1 MASFRVKY
9 FHSWRFLQRLVEWL
23 QFLMMETWWVSKICL
38 ALLSQDLGACC
49 CCSANSSSSVP
60 NLTRAG
66 WTRKLVWQCRYC
78 KNLRVSLSL
87 EMRVCARY
95 KAVWWGRGNPVLQWR
110 EVFCTSSFG
119 SGCVFGTAQS
129 QILGQFR
136 FLSCFK
142 SSLWELSLQP
152 WGSQLRFDWENDC
165 SFFLP
170 VTCATCKHWQP
181 PELTGCLQGY
191 VSPAMALWKHSEPLF
206 DHLVPQTT
214 LLPLQEE
221 LSCFPSVVFGSSHR
235 KAIQAVKSFL
245 IHYCGVLNK
254 LTHGVGAAAERAV
267 QKKERL
273 SFSWG
278 WCTASV
284 LLLNSHVSL
293 LCAPAPEAEE
303 AAPLGSALCN
313 PLGHWCV
320 GSGGRAARSDVGSSN
335 LKSSFPACQQ
345 ESLNHLLLQ
354 AVANCKHPWK
364 GRIHSPS
371 ASAATRGQVLAWC
384 QWLNTNDIH
393 SFQN

>member
-273 SFSWG
+273 SFPGVDAQPLFCCWIPM
-278 WCTASV
+278 WACFV
-284 LLLNSHVSL
+284 LLPQRLRRQHLLALPCAILLATDVLDLGGELLEVMWEAQTWSHPSL
-293 LCAPAPEAEE
+293 LA
-303 AAPLGSALCN
+303 S
-313 PLGHWCV
+313 
-320 GSGGRAARSDVGSSN
+320 R
-335 LKSSFPACQQ
+335 
-345 ESLNHLLLQ
+345 NH
-354 AVANCKHPWK
+354 
-364 GRIHSPS
+364 
-371 ASAATRGQVLAWC
+371 
-384 QWLNTNDIH
+384 
-393 SFQN
+393 